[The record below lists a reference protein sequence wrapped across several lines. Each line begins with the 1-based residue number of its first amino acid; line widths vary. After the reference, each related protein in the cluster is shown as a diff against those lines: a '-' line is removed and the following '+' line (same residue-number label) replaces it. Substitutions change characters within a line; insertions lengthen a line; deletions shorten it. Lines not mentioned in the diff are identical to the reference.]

1 MNSLIA
7 ELACIPLVIGI
18 LLVFRI
24 MREKRYLNDN
34 DPIEGVLEKYQRI
47 GKRLY
52 PIISYTDNGEEKLVR
67 QGGVTNLKMIKE
79 ASKVRIAHIGDG
91 KIITDYNV
99 KLSTYYAIAFLI
111 SSGLIFIAS
120 VIAQ

>member
-1 MNSLIA
+1 MNPLIA
-7 ELACIPLVIGI
+7 GLACIPLLIGI
-18 LLVFRI
+18 ALVFRI
-24 MREKRYLNDN
+24 RREKRYLNDN
-34 DPIEGVLEKYQRI
+34 DPIEGTLEKYQRI

-52 PIISYTDNGEEKLVR
+52 PIISYIDNGEEKAVR

-79 ASKVRIAHIGDG
+79 GSKVRIAHIGDG

-99 KLSTYYAIAFLI
+99 KLSTYYAVTFFI

-120 VIAQ
+120 IIA